1 MKRILCGLLFVAV
14 LFSPSYTRAQQQYV
28 KVTNEMI
35 YQKLIEIE
43 KRQAVL
49 EAEFKAFR
57 EETNRRFED
66 VSKRFEE
73 LREDMNKRFEA
84 VDKRFEDINKRF
96 EDINKRFED
105 INKRFNELINFL
117 WMITAIFTTLT
128 LGVIGFAY
136 WDRRTIIRKSKEE
149 TLEEIERKWKP
160 ERIDKLVSSL
170 RELAKKDAQVAEVLK
185 KFNLL

>member
-1 MKRILCGLLFVAV
+1 MKRILCGVLFVAV
-14 LFSPSYTRAQQQYV
+14 LFSPSFVKAQQQYV
-28 KVTNEMI
+28 KVTNGMI

-49 EAEFKAFR
+49 EAEFKASR

-66 VSKRFEE
+66 V
-73 LREDMNKRFEA
+73 NKRFEDLEKNIDKRFEMI
-84 VDKRFEDINKRF
+84 DKRFEDINRRF
-96 EDINKRFED
+96 DDINR
-105 INKRFNELINFL
+105 RFNELINFL

-136 WDRRTIIRKSKEE
+136 WDRRTIIKKSKEE
-149 TLEEIERKWKP
+149 ALEEIERKWKP

>member
-1 MKRILCGLLFVAV
+1 MRRILCGLFFVAV

-57 EETNRRFED
+57 EETNRRFDD

-73 LREDMNKRFEA
+73 LREDM
-84 VDKRFEDINKRF
+84 
-96 EDINKRFED
+96 
-105 INKRFNELINFL
+105 NKRFNELINFL